1 VDNRGIIEKQIIC
14 IVGKRFPVGEIHF
27 SITKKER
34 DMYDFLLTPEER
46 SLRDEARRFVREE
59 VSSEFLRKMDKDEII
74 YPRDF
79 VERLADYNLRGIR
92 FPEKYSGRGMSWVAD
107 VAATEEIGCLGMALG
122 CAFVM
127 PSIVGE
133 ALNKFGTVQQKEK
146 YLRPYIEGRLVAAEA
161 LTEPRGGSDFFGATT
176 KAVLDGDHFVVNGQK
191 RFVVGAD
198 GADFFLVYCRTNFE
212 PDAHKYQRISLLI
225 IDKGP
230 GVETEYHYGL
240 LGCKGGGT
248 GRLVFRD
255 VKVPKENLVGELH
268 GGALCFNQ
276 MMIPERLTSA
286 AGCLGVWGALD
297 LAVRYTNR
305 RAAFGKL
312 VRKFQAVNFLVA
324 DSITQLDAARGLTY
338 MAARAVDEDYPNKRR
353 IVSEA
358 KRFSTEAAWNVVNNA
373 MQVMGG
379 IGYTEVY
386 PIERALRDVR
396 LALIWTGTSQIMN
409 LMIQHEYYDEVL
421 NQPYDRRHMEKDAM
435 NPDESERCFTDE
447 DMWRV
452 HEKKTVD

>member
-1 VDNRGIIEKQIIC
+1 
-14 IVGKRFPVGEIHF
+14 
-27 SITKKER
+27 
-34 DMYDFLLTPEER
+34 MYDFLLKPEEKAV
-46 SLRDEARRFVREE
+46 RDEARKFVREE
-59 VSSEFLRKMDKDEII
+59 ISSDFLRKMDKDEIV
-74 YPRDF
+74 YPREEF
-79 VERLADYNLRGIR
+79 VEKLAARNLRGIR
-92 FPEKYSGRGMSWVAD
+92 FPKKLGGREMSWVAE
-107 VAATEEIGCLGMALG
+107 VAANEEIGCLGMALG

-133 ALNKFGTVQQKEK
+133 ALNQFGTEAQKEK
-146 YLRPYIEGRLVAAEA
+146 YLKPYIKGKLVAAEA

-176 KAVLDGDHFVVNGQK
+176 RAELKGDHFLVNGQK

-198 GADFFLVYCRTNFE
+198 GSDFFLVYCKTNFDE
-212 PDAHKYQRISLLI
+212 KADKYNRISLLI
-225 IDKGP
+225 VDKGP

-240 LGCKGGGT
+240 LGCRGGGT
-248 GRLVFRD
+248 GRLVFRN

-286 AGCLGVWGALD
+286 SGCLGVWGALD
-297 LAVRYTNR
+297 LAVRYSNK

-312 VRKFQAVNFLVA
+312 IKKFQAVNFMVA
-324 DSITQLDAARGLTY
+324 DSITQLDAARAITY
-338 MAARAVDEDYPNKRR
+338 MAAKSVDEDYKNKRR

-358 KRFSTEAAWNVVNNA
+358 KRFATEAAWNVVNNA

-379 IGYTEVY
+379 VGYTEVY
-386 PIERALRDVR
+386 PIERALRDIR

-409 LMIQHEYYDEVL
+409 LMIQHEYYDEIL

-435 NPDESERCFTDE
+435 HPDETERCFNDD
-447 DMWRV
+447 DMWKV
-452 HEKKTVD
+452 HETKK